1 MIPNAAE
8 AKVGRRGLRRR
19 LGRTIMWHTR
29 GLFYN
34 MMTVYVLS
42 HCLMSEKEID
52 DTYKRKICA

>member
-1 MIPNAAE
+1 
-8 AKVGRRGLRRR
+8 
-19 LGRTIMWHTR
+19 MWHTR